1 MNIKIITDSTCD
13 LPEELLQKYNIRVVP
28 LSIMMDD
35 QFYKDGVEIKPKDMF
50 QYVDSG
56 KGVCKTSAV
65 NVGEYL
71 EVYEQERPKCEA
83 IIHFTISADMSSC
96 YQNARIAA
104 QEFDNIYLIDSR
116 NLSAGIGHLVLDA
129 AEMVEQGR
137 QAEEIYAELN
147 RRIPLLD
154 TSFVIDTLTY
164 LHKGGRCSAVAA
176 LVSSVLK
183 IKPSIVVSDGKM
195 TVGKKY
201 RGNLESVVRKHL
213 EDKMSNIENIDKRR
227 AIVTYTTTPQNR
239 HIVDMVKALLKDEYA
254 FESVLEA
261 EAGGTISCHCGPNAL
276 GLKFYRKTPMT
287 K

>member
-13 LPEELLQKYNIRVVP
+13 LPEDLIQKYNIRVVP
-28 LSIMMDD
+28 LSIMMGD
-35 QFYKDGVEIKPKDMF
+35 QFYKDGVEIKPKDIF
-50 QYVDSG
+50 EFVDSG
-56 KGVCKTSAV
+56 KGLCKTSAV

-71 EVYEQERPKCEA
+71 QVYEEERPNCDA

-96 YQNARIAA
+96 YQNARIAT

-129 AEMVEQGR
+129 AQMAAQGTP
-137 QAEEIYAELN
+137 AEEICHEIG

-154 TSFVIDTLTY
+154 TSFIIDTLTY

-176 LVSSVLK
+176 LVSNVLK
-183 IKPSIVVSDGKM
+183 IKPSIIVSEGKM

-213 EDKMSNIENIDKRR
+213 DDKMTTVGNIDTRR

-239 HIVDMVKALLKDEYA
+239 HIVDMVKSLLKDEYA
-254 FESVLEA
+254 FDEVLEA
-261 EAGGTISCHCGPNAL
+261 EAGGTISCHCGPNAV
-276 GLKFYRKTPMT
+276 GLKFIRTRGA
-287 K
+287 

>member
-1 MNIKIITDSTCD
+1 MTIKIVTDSTCD
-13 LPEELLQKYNIRVVP
+13 LPEDLIQKYNIRIVP
-28 LSIMMDD
+28 LSIMMGDR
-35 QFYKDGVEIKPKDMF
+35 FYKDGVEIKPKDMF
-50 QYVDSG
+50 DFVDSG
-56 KGVCKTSAV
+56 QGICKTSAV

-71 EVYEQERPKCEA
+71 QVYEEECPNCDA
-83 IIHFTISADMSSC
+83 LIHFTISADMSSC

-129 AEMVEQGR
+129 AEMVTMSIP
-137 QAEEIYAELN
+137 AEEIYHEIN

-154 TSFVIDTLTY
+154 TAFVIDTLTY

-176 LVSSVLK
+176 LLSSVLK
-183 IKPSIVVSDGKM
+183 IKPSIIVSGGHM

-201 RGNLESVVRKHL
+201 RGSLEGVARKFL
-213 EDKMSNIENIDKRR
+213 EDKMNQKEKIDNRR

-239 HIVDMVKALLKDEYA
+239 HIVDMVKSLLKNEYA
-254 FESVLEA
+254 FEEVLEA

-276 GLKFYRKTPMT
+276 GLKFYRKE
-287 K
+287 

>member
-1 MNIKIITDSTCD
+1 MNIKIIADSTCD
-13 LPEELLQKYNIRVVP
+13 LPENLIQKHNIRVVP

-35 QFYKDGVEIKPKDMF
+35 KFYKDGVEVKPKDIF
-50 QYVDSG
+50 EYVDSG

-71 EVYEQERPKCEA
+71 QVYEEERPNCDA

-96 YQNARIAA
+96 CQNALVAA
-104 QEFDNIYLIDSR
+104 QEFDNIYIIDSQ

-129 AEMVEQGR
+129 AEMATKGIT
-137 QAEEIYAELN
+137 ADEICQELN

-154 TSFVIDTLTY
+154 TSFIIDTLTY

-183 IKPSIVVSDGKM
+183 IKPSIIVSEGRM
-195 TVGKKY
+195 SVGKKY
-201 RGNLESVVRKHL
+201 RGNLERAVSKYL
-213 EDKMSNIENIDKRR
+213 EEKMTDINNIDTRR

-239 HIVDMVKALLKDEYA
+239 YIVDNVTALLKDKYA
-254 FESVLEA
+254 FDEVLEA

-276 GLKFYRKTPMT
+276 GLKFYRKN
-287 K
+287 

>member
-1 MNIKIITDSTCD
+1 MKIKIITDSTCD
-13 LPEELLQKYNIRVVP
+13 LPEDLIQKYNIRVVP
-28 LSIMMDD
+28 LSIMMGDK
-35 QFYKDGVEIKPKDMF
+35 FYKDGVEITPKDMF
-50 QYVDSG
+50 EYVDSG
-56 KGVCKTSAV
+56 QGICKTSAV

-71 EVYEQERPKCEA
+71 QVYEEEHPNCDA

-129 AEMVEQGR
+129 AQMATQSIP
-137 QAEEIYAELN
+137 AEEICNELN

-183 IKPSIVVSDGKM
+183 IKPSIIVSEGKM

-201 RGNLESVVRKHL
+201 RGSLESVVRKHL
-213 EDKMSNIENIDKRR
+213 QDKMSDKENIDKRR

-239 HIVDMVKALLKDEYA
+239 HIVDMVKAMLADEYS
-254 FESVLEA
+254 FKEVLEA

-276 GLKFYRKTPMT
+276 GLKFYKKGMD
-287 K
+287 